1 MYHENLVNMLCT
13 SENSLTHCEVL
24 DLTPPFE
31 LLMALDLTNGV
42 KGDL

>member
-1 MYHENLVNMLCT
+1 MLIQKN
-13 SENSLTHCEVL
+13 NSTHCIVL